1 MSQAREI
8 IEMRKYFLI
17 AALLAFGSSGLAVG
31 PENPVLAP
39 NKEYQEAVAHIK
51 SERFAAAIPILKALD
66 ATYPK
71 EPELLN
77 WLGFSYRK
85 LKDYPNAKIF
95 YDAALAAEP
104 TYRPALE
111 YQGMWFIEMGDIP
124 SAKANLAKLIT
135 ICASCEETKDL
146 ADALKKAGH

>member
-1 MSQAREI
+1 
-8 IEMRKYFLI
+8 MRNRYLI
-17 AALLAFGSSGLAVG
+17 AFLLCFGPSALAVG
-31 PENPVLAP
+31 PENPVLGP
-39 NKEYQEAVAHIK
+39 NIEYQEAVKHIK
-51 SERFAAAIPILKALD
+51 AERFSAAIPILKKLD
-66 ATYPK
+66 AAYPK

-77 WLGFSYRK
+77 WLGFAHRK

-95 YDAALAAEP
+95 YDAALVAEP

-111 YQGMWFIEMGDIP
+111 YQGMWFIETGDIP
-124 SAKANLAKLIT
+124 AAKANLAKLMV